1 MKPRS
6 AKNDQPDSVRGGSL
20 FSKGRVDLG
29 STLGNSTHV
38 TIPSIAREDPSDT
51 LISTRAPPTPLSPCQ
66 DMSSRCS
73 PKPTAASSYEA
84 TPEPNWSLTLCR
96 AAPDSDARSRCNKA
110 SLKSTL

>member
-29 STLGNSTHV
+29 STRELHPV

-51 LISTRAPPTPLSPCQ
+51 LISTGRPPTPAFPCQ
-66 DMSSRCS
+66 DMRPPVLPKAHGGLFYMNHSRAKLVAYS
-73 PKPTAASSYEA
+73 MSRSARQRRAKPVQ
-84 TPEPNWSLTLCR
+84 
-96 AAPDSDARSRCNKA
+96 
-110 SLKSTL
+110 